1 MLPRLVHAP
10 NVGDAVD
17 KKRWPDLHL
26 KKEYEAIENP
36 FHDFQDVLWKIA
48 YILNANILSAQAQ

>member
-1 MLPRLVHAP
+1 MLKRLVHAP

-17 KKRWPDLHL
+17 KRWWRDLHH

-36 FHDFQDVLWKIA
+36 FNDFQDVLWNIA
-48 YILNANILSAQAQ
+48 YILNANTLSAQAQ